1 MSILQRGSASV
12 FLAVLLLIAAFPLI
26 TDSDSAR
33 AQHARRP
40 ITLQPGE
47 NFIGWFDREASV
59 QVLFEVIPALESVWA
74 WNAENLFGSEGPGWL
89 TARRDPAIPESR
101 PLHTVAPGM
110 GLSLFISGDSPVDL
124 WVAQTPAVGLVK
136 LHADWNLVAWL
147 GRNTTDLADAVRGV
161 GQSLDSAYSWDS
173 TRGGWCSY
181 RPALGRLNPSCTV
194 QPGGAVW
201 VNVDRD
207 VNWLQPTGEKP
218 RVVFAGE
225 VSPSVQESVNDDL
238 DAAMVFFA
246 EEWGVQADHARTT
259 LYVATDGDALAA
271 VIPDDYPCE
280 DVTKTWAKY
289 PAWQCPASGGNSF
302 IVLRESRW
310 HDKARVRN
318 MGNSRVEGR
327 YDLVHE
333 YTHAVQH
340 QLGGGWSADQPNW
353 LVEGMAFWVEGLLYV
368 DDQGRDRDWLRRD
381 NEVRLQGLRPGCLHY
396 NLHAPDLESLAVKGE
411 HGSGA
416 YRPCEPDGWGAYR
429 PWEYELGSI
438 AVERLA
444 GSAVGGRHVRQES
457 ILEYWRQY
465 DGCDDGVVVND
476 EGVVV
481 EVVVCLVPEPMWKD
495 AFERAFGRSIDQ
507 FYEEF
512 VTYRASFDEG
522 GRELPEGAVMA
533 DEGELPGGPFTGQS
547 QHPQ

>member
-12 FLAVLLLIAAFPLI
+12 FLALLLLIAAFPLI
-26 TDSDSAR
+26 TDSDSVR
-33 AQHARRP
+33 ASHRRAV
-40 ITLQPGE
+40 TLQPGE
-47 NFIGWFDREASV
+47 NFIGWFDGKASV
-59 QVLFEVIPALESVWA
+59 RVLFEAIPALESVWA
-74 WNAENLFGSEGPGWL
+74 WDAENLFGSEGPGWL
-89 TARRDPAIPESR
+89 TARRDSTIPESR

-124 WVAQTPAVGLVK
+124 WVARTPAVGSVELY
-136 LHADWNLVAWL
+136 ADWNLVAWL
-147 GRNTTDLADAVRGV
+147 GRDTAYLADAVRGV
-161 GQSLDSAYSWDS
+161 GQSLDSAHSWDS

-201 VNVDRD
+201 VNVDQD
-207 VNWLQPTGEKP
+207 VNWLQPTGKP
-218 RVVFAGE
+218 PPVVFADE
-225 VSPSVQESVNDDL
+225 DSLSIKKRVNRDL
-238 DAAMVFFA
+238 NAAMDFFA
-246 EEWGVQADHARTT
+246 DEWGVQADHSRTT
-259 LYVATDGDALAA
+259 IYVAADGDSLVDVARRYDHQCLRDEGRVRENWKKYAA
-271 VIPDDYPCE
+271 WYCGV
-280 DVTKTWAKY
+280 A
-289 PAWQCPASGGNSF
+289 GGDSV
-302 IVLRESRW
+302 IVLKKGRW
-310 HDKARVRN
+310 ELVLRN
-318 MGNSRVEGR
+318 EGQASPEGR

-340 QLGGGWSADQPNW
+340 QLGGGWSADQPTW

-381 NEVRLQGLRPGCLHY
+381 NEVRLQGLRPGRPHY
-396 NLHAPDLESLAVKGE
+396 NLHAPDLKSLAARGE
-411 HGSGA
+411 HGS
-416 YRPCEPDGWGAYR
+416 GAYR

-457 ILEYWRQY
+457 ILEYWRVVA
-465 DGCDDGVVVND
+465 DPHCDDGVVVND

-481 EVVVCLVPEPMWKD
+481 EVVVCQAPEPMWKD
-495 AFERAFGRSIDQ
+495 AFERAFGRSIHR

-533 DEGELPGGPFTGQS
+533 DEGEIPGGPFTGQS

>member
-26 TDSDSAR
+26 IDSDSVR
-33 AQHARRP
+33 ASHRRAV
-40 ITLQPGE
+40 TLQPGE
-47 NFIGWFDREASV
+47 NFIGWFDGKASV
-59 QVLFEVIPALESVWA
+59 RVLFEAIPALESVWA

-147 GRNTTDLADAVRGV
+147 GRDTTDLADAVRGV

-201 VNVDRD
+201 VNVDQD
-207 VNWLQPTGEKP
+207 VNWLQPTGEEP
-218 RVVFAGE
+218 DIVFAGE
-225 VSPSVQESVNDDL
+225 VSSHVRDL
-238 DAAMVFFA
+238 VDRDLKAAMAFFA
-246 EEWGVQADHARTT
+246 EEWGVQADHSRTT
-259 LYVATDGDALAA
+259 LYVATDGNELERVIPNGCPNHWATTKLAA
-271 VIPDDYPCE
+271 WYCGAE
-280 DVTKTWAKY
+280 DGV
-289 PAWQCPASGGNSF
+289 SF
-302 IVLRESRW
+302 IVLREMW
-310 HDKARVRN
+310 WGKKACLRN
-318 MGNSRVEGR
+318 MGDSHVEGR

-333 YTHAVQH
+333 YTHAVQY
-340 QLGGGWSADQPNW
+340 QLSGGILGGFQKRPVW
-353 LVEGMAFWVEGLLYV
+353 LKEGMAFWVEGLLYV

-381 NEVRLQGLRPGCLHY
+381 NEVRLQGLRPGHPHY
-396 NLHAPDLESLAVKGE
+396 NLHAPDLKSLAVRGE
-411 HGSGA
+411 HGS
-416 YRPCEPDGWGAYR
+416 GAYR

-444 GSAVGGRHVRQES
+444 GSAVAGRHVRQES
-457 ILEYWRQY
+457 ILEYWRQAFRY
-465 DGCDDGVVVND
+465 YVTSALDSETDQDT
-476 EGVVV
+476 
-481 EVVVCLVPEPMWKD
+481 

-512 VTYRASFDEG
+512 VTYRASF
-522 GRELPEGAVMA
+522 ELPEGAVAA
-533 DEGELPGGPFTGQS
+533 DEEEMSDGRCTGRF